1 MQLAFWKQQWEG
13 PTGKT
18 HTRKR
23 RFITFYLVLQF
34 LPTATGTPPLRG
46 PQFKGPHPK
55 RITSWAHTEHILH
68 YTHLDISMSSLTH
81 CQLLTWPSFCLVMVM
96 RRSSKIS
103 CLRMN
108 ECEAGSSAVCFI
120 SPWWERDNEKMH
132 WVSGLAILFGGKGL
146 HRGRRGDWSHDLFS
160 GRTVVD

>member
-1 MQLAFWKQQWEG
+1 MIQFILGSRTSMQLAFWKQQWEG

-81 CQLLTWPSFCLVMVM
+81 CSTSPLTQLSIKSCWHYQNLIFFFPTAPNP
-96 RRSSKIS
+96 RSS
-103 CLRMN
+103 N
-108 ECEAGSSAVCFI
+108 HYHSSNTFFETMVK
-120 SPWWERDNEKMH
+120 PDNFF
-132 WVSGLAILFGGKGL
+132 W
-146 HRGRRGDWSHDLFS
+146 
-160 GRTVVD
+160 